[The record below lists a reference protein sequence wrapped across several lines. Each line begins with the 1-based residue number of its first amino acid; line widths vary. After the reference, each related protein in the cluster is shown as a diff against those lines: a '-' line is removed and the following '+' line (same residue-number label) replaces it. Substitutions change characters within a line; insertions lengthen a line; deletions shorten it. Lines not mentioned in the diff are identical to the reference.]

1 MIIKNIEVEQFRSI
15 SGISFDLGKKLTAIA
30 GRNATQKTTLLGMLG
45 QPFSISEESPLFGC
59 STVDG
64 YNFKSQF
71 KEKFKLSINYEPIG
85 SHKWTLNF
93 HNKGY
98 YQNNKITIH
107 SIPRKQKGKP
117 DAIRFW
123 NAEGKSKG
131 AGYVQLPVYY
141 LSLSRLFPIGESSK
155 TNTLSI
161 NLTPTEIK
169 YCVKSYREI
178 LSITQVSGS
187 PTVSVE
193 KGSGKQVYAGVNDG
207 LHDIFTNS
215 AGEGNISRIIL
226 AVLSFK
232 RLKDKYKKNYKGGIL
247 LIDELDATLYGF
259 SQKKLLKYLLD
270 SAKEYKIQIIFT
282 THSPIILNEMYKLQK
297 EEIKKSGIKP
307 EQSAYD
313 TAIVYLSPTY
323 KEDGSRMIKAENV
336 SGSTRLNEVIND
348 INLVPLSNT
357 KKINAYFEDEHA
369 LTFGIYMLKH
379 YYSIN
384 FDNYINFVDVNLGW
398 TNYLQLYKKKIPEF
412 TNSIINFDADV
423 PTKKEYHTERQ
434 IVESSNN
441 ILFLPLEI
449 EKGLFA
455 FLKNHANFINFE
467 TNYSNISTL
476 TYDICFNEWPLEIE
490 NYETKDFKKWY
501 ENITTIL
508 GGPELLFKCWI
519 DSNEGNAKQYVI
531 RFVEIY
537 NYLSDIFELDHI
549 PALNS

>member
-1 MIIKNIEVEQFRSI
+1 MIIKNIEVEKFRSI
-15 SGISFDLGKKLTAIA
+15 SRISFDLGKKLTAIA

-45 QPFSISEESPLFGC
+45 QPFSISKNSPLYGC

-71 KEKFKLSINYEPIG
+71 NEKFKLSINYEPIG

-123 NAEGKSKG
+123 NADGKAKG

-141 LSLSRLFPIGESSK
+141 LSLSRLLPIGESSK

-161 NLTPTEIK
+161 NLTAAESK
-169 YCVKSYREI
+169 YCVKAYREI
-178 LSITQVSGS
+178 LSINQMSGTPSVSA
-187 PTVSVE
+187 E
-193 KGSGKQVYAGVNDG
+193 KGIGKQVYAGINDG
-207 LHDIFTNS
+207 MHDIFTNS

-232 RLKDKYKKNYKGGIL
+232 RLKDEYKKDYKGGIL

-282 THSPIILNEMYKLQK
+282 THSPIVLNEMYKLQK
-297 EEIKKSGIKP
+297 EEIKRSGIKP

-313 TAIVYLSPTY
+313 TAIVYLTPTY
-323 KEDGSRMIKAENV
+323 KEDGSRMIKAENIL
-336 SGSTRLNEVIND
+336 GSTRLNEVIND
-348 INLVPLSNT
+348 INLVPLSKT
-357 KKINAYFEDEHA
+357 KRINAYFEDEHA
-369 LTFGIYMLKH
+369 LMFGIYLLKH

-384 FDNYINFVDVNLGW
+384 FENYINFVDVNLGW
-398 TNYLQLYKKKIPEF
+398 TNYLQLYKKNIPEF
-412 TNSIINFDADV
+412 TNSIINLDADV
-423 PTKKEYHTERQ
+423 PDKKEYREEKKV
-434 IVESSNN
+434 VENSSN

-449 EKGLFA
+449 EKGLFS
-455 FLKNHANFINFE
+455 FLKSHANYINFE
-467 TNYSNISTL
+467 TNYSNVPTL
-476 TYDICFNEWPLEIE
+476 TYDVCFNDWPLEVE
-490 NYETKDFKKWY
+490 LYKTNDFKKWY
-501 ENITTIL
+501 ETITNFL

-519 DSNEGNAKQYVI
+519 ESNEDDAKKYAK

-537 NYLSDIFELDHI
+537 NFLSDIFELDQI
-549 PALNS
+549 PSIE